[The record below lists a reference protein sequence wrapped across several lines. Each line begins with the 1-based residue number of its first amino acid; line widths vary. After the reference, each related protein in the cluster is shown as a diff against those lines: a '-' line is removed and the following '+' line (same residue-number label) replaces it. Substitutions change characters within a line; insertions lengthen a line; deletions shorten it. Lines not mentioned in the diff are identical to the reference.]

1 MITAVLVAVS
11 LSAQGLNEN
20 LPLGAAFGG
29 PAPELTQAQ
38 RDQFTIAVLAKENAE
53 KAVRLATIEYQKAS
67 EHFDKTVA
75 ALQVPGYTLQQNR
88 ETGKLERVKKAE
100 PEPKK

>member
-1 MITAVLVAVS
+1 MRKLLTAIIVAVAVVTS
-11 LSAQGLNEN
+11 TAQDK
-20 LPLGAAFGG
+20 
-29 PAPELTQAQ
+29 APELTQAQ

-53 KAVRLATIEYQKAS
+53 KALRLSTIDYQKAV

-88 ETGKLERVKKAE
+88 ETGKLEYVKK
-100 PEPKK
+100 PEPKKETK